1 MKRIGV
7 FVCWCG
13 SNIAG
18 TLDINRVVEAVKQF
32 PGVVHAEDY
41 KYLCSDPG
49 QNIVQKAIE
58 DHNLDAVVISA
69 CTPSLHEL
77 TFRKT
82 VELAGM
88 NPYQCEIANIREQCS
103 WVHED
108 GEAATEKAI
117 KVIRGI
123 VEKVRRNESLEPIT
137 APLTKRAMVIG
148 AGVSGI
154 QAALDIA
161 NSGYEVVLV
170 EKEPSIGGHMAQL
183 SETFPTLDCSQC
195 ILTPKMVEVSR
206 HPNIKLMTYSEVL
219 EISGF
224 VGNFNVKILKKPRY
238 VDETLCN
245 SCNECAEVCP
255 VVVPNEF
262 DRGLS
267 SRHAVYV
274 PFPQAV
280 PSVYTIDANSCLGL
294 FPLACEKCS
303 QACEVGAINYDMEP
317 EIVEETVGAV
327 IVATGFD
334 LHPVEEIKEYGNGR
348 TPDIID
354 GLHFER
360 LLSASGP
367 TQGEIRRPSDGKV
380 PKEIVFVQCAGS
392 RDTERG
398 KPYCSKI
405 CCMYT
410 AKHAMLYK
418 HKVPDGQAYIFYID
432 VRAGGKGYEE
442 FYQRGIEEDGTVYLR
457 GKVSKIF
464 QDGDKVIV
472 WGSDTLTGKKI
483 EIAAD
488 MVVLAVPIV
497 PCDGTDEL
505 ARRLKLQTDINGFLT
520 EVHPKLRPVE
530 SITAGFYLAGAG
542 QAPKDIPEAVAQA
555 SGAASKV
562 VSLFSSDVVEHDP
575 MIVGVEEDLCSGCGV
590 CVGVCPFGAREL
602 DTERTKVKVIEVL
615 CEGCGA
621 CGAACPTGA
630 AQQRNLTD
638 DQLTSMVGASLTEA
652 LEDTES

>member
-18 TLDINRVVEAVKQF
+18 TLDINKVIEAVKQF

-82 VELAGM
+82 VELAGV

-117 KVIRGI
+117 KVIRSI

-161 NSGYEVVLV
+161 NSGYQVILV
-170 EKEPSIGGHMAQL
+170 EKEPAIGGHMAQL

-195 ILTPKMVEVSR
+195 ILTPKMVEVGR

-245 SCNECAEVCP
+245 SCGECAEVCP

-267 SRHAVYV
+267 SRHAAYV

-294 FPLACEKCS
+294 FPLACDKCS
-303 QACEVGAINYDMEP
+303 QVCEVGAINHDMEP

-327 IVATGFD
+327 VVATGFD
-334 LHPVEEIKEYGNGR
+334 LQPIDEIKEYGNGR

-457 GKVSKIF
+457 GKVSRIF

-472 WGSDTLTGKKI
+472 WGADTLTGKKI

-488 MVVLAVPIV
+488 MVVLAAPIV
-497 PCDGTDEL
+497 PSDGTDEL

-602 DTERTKVKVIEVL
+602 DTEKKKVKVIEVL

-621 CGAACPTGA
+621 CGAACPTRA

-652 LEDTES
+652 LEETES